1 MTTYLVSRRGGSP
14 GLGLGLGLGFLTV
27 EAAQDLSLDAGV
39 VLGGDADD
47 ETVREHLSLFCCR
60 PLFRFQLLPPVGD
73 RT

>member
-14 GLGLGLGLGFLTV
+14 GLGLGLGFLTV

-47 ETVREHLSLFCCR
+47 ETVREPLSLFCCR